1 MTRRNFRH
9 VICAVSFIFLN
20 LFHYFSSF
28 FPRNYPSS
36 FQELSTRKFEN
47 LNSFTNHESHFQIS
61 PSRNSLLKFSH
72 TTLQYLLLDFESA
85 LVMSVVG
92 RSEEESKPYKCQY
105 EGCGK
110 RFTKSSNLTQHL
122 RIHSGMVMAWHY
134 SVNINIFFLGEKPFQ
149 CDLCGRSF
157 RQSGNLTKHLK
168 SHENAHLRWNRSTSE
183 KPFKCPHEGCDKSF
197 TAKSSLQNH
206 IRSHSEE
213 AAAEVPHLMYM
224 PKTDVINTGATSAV
238 HQFSFNPTSSFPVVR
253 TQKDRLPTKYQCIH
267 PNCKKSFFD
276 ESELRAHLIAYNPGM
291 AAENQYLRECVV
303 KLVGYI
309 DEVNRRS
316 SHAVV
321 S

>member
-1 MTRRNFRH
+1 
-9 VICAVSFIFLN
+9 
-20 LFHYFSSF
+20 
-28 FPRNYPSS
+28 
-36 FQELSTRKFEN
+36 
-47 LNSFTNHESHFQIS
+47 
-61 PSRNSLLKFSH
+61 
-72 TTLQYLLLDFESA
+72 
-85 LVMSVVG
+85 
-92 RSEEESKPYKCQY
+92 
-105 EGCGK
+105 
-110 RFTKSSNLTQHL
+110 
-122 RIHSGMVMAWHY
+122 
-134 SVNINIFFLGEKPFQ
+134 
-149 CDLCGRSF
+149 LCGRSF

-213 AAAEVPHLMYM
+213 ADEVPQVMYM
-224 PKTDVINTGATSAV
+224 PLAKTEVSYSATPASAP
-238 HQFSFNPTSSFPVVR
+238 QFSFKPTTLPVVK
-253 TQKDRLPTKYQCIH
+253 TQKDRIPTKYQCIH

-309 DEVNRRS
+309 DEANRHA

-321 S
+321 SCFRFADHFG